1 MYLAH
6 IKRSEAGDEGPLF
19 WGGGLAL
26 GRDDAS
32 TRLAKNNLTNAR
44 LRRGPLKK
52 EVDDLFYGSKG
63 GGLQCFY

>member
-52 EVDDLFYGSKG
+52 EKG
-63 GGLQCFY
+63 RCKERQKNIRKVAK